1 MNKIVL
7 KATRREVIGKK
18 VKILRR
24 EGKLPALLYG
34 HGLESTPIVMGMHE
48 ASKILANVGSST
60 LISVELEGK
69 EHAALVRER
78 QIDVI
83 YRHLI
88 HVDFQALSLTETTTA
103 QVPLVLGEESAPAIK
118 AYSAVLLMGMDQ
130 VEIECLPQDLPE
142 SIVVD
147 VTGLE
152 SIGDSVQVRDLIPP
166 DGVKILGDMQAMVVV
181 ATAQMGEEE
190 EDELELEL
198 ELEDGTEP
206 EVIEKGKGEED
217 EE

>member
-1 MNKIVL
+1 MDKIVL
-7 KATRREVIGKK
+7 KATRRKVTGKK
-18 VKILRR
+18 VKVLRR

-34 HGLESTPIVMGMHE
+34 HGLESTPIVLDMRD
-48 ASKILANVGSST
+48 ASRILNSVGSST
-60 LISVELEGK
+60 LISVDLEGE

-103 QVPLVLGEESAPAIK
+103 QVPLVLGEESAPAVK
-118 AYSAVLLMGMDQ
+118 SYAAVLLMGMDQ

-142 SIVVD
+142 NIVVD
-147 VTGLE
+147 VTSLE
-152 SIGDSVQVRDLIPP
+152 SIGDSIQVKDLTPP
-166 DGVKILGDMQAMVVV
+166 EGVEILGDPQAMVVV

-190 EDELELEL
+190 EDEVEVEIV
-198 ELEDGTEP
+198 DGAEP
-206 EVIEKGKGEED
+206 EVIEKGKAEED

>member
-1 MNKIVL
+1 M
-7 KATRREVIGKK
+7 
-18 VKILRR
+18 
-24 EGKLPALLYG
+24 
-34 HGLESTPIVMGMHE
+34 S
-48 ASKILANVGSST
+48 
-60 LISVELEGK
+60 
-69 EHAALVRER
+69 
-78 QIDVI
+78 
-83 YRHLI
+83 
-88 HVDFQALSLTETTTA
+88 
-103 QVPLVLGEESAPAIK
+103 
-118 AYSAVLLMGMDQ
+118 
-130 VEIECLPQDLPE
+130 LPQDLPE